1 LNLNYFISRRIS
13 RVDKNSFSF
22 IVTRIATIVTAFG
35 IVVMLL
41 SVGILEGFKSRIRE
55 KIFSFGAHIQIT
67 KYDLKKSYEESPLS
81 TNTGLFQHPDSVP
94 GIAHI
99 QVFSNKPGLMRT
111 KNDIMGVVLK
121 GVGTDFNK
129 ERFQR
134 NIVKGR
140 FIDFSDSSYSKD
152 IVISEKIANRMNLVP
167 GDPVIM
173 IFSRTSYVAPSYKK
187 LYISGIYKTGL
198 EEFDEHFVL
207 GDIRLNQEVNNWPDT
222 LVGGYEIFLKDFDKL
237 DEVSEKIFDHM
248 DYNMQIEK
256 ITDKYIQI
264 FDWLELLDRNVSIF
278 MVIILFVAS
287 FNMGA
292 TLLIMIMERTNMIG
306 VLKALGARN
315 TQIQKIFIYNGAFV
329 ILRGMLWGNIIGF
342 GLLALQYYFRILPL
356 DSEIYFMSFVPV
368 EFYWPFFILINVITF
383 LIVTVVLLI
392 PAYLISRMKPVKA
405 IRFN

>member
-1 LNLNYFISRRIS
+1 MNLNYFISRRIS